1 MDTFTYKGIS
11 DGKYVEGN
19 IEALNSDEASHKLK
33 EQKIIITN
41 LIRAAQRLARK
52 NCKKCKIPDDDVNP
66 KVLQDLGFSAEQ
78 ASRVK
83 AIKGKGCETCSNT
96 GYKGRQGIY
105 EILVVSKPLKE
116 AILRKATTPELRQI
130 AVKEGFQTMQDM
142 GKRLIASGD
151 LNFRE
156 YERVLSNE

>member
-1 MDTFTYKGIS
+1 M
-11 DGKYVEGN
+11 
-19 IEALNSDEASHKLK
+19 
-33 EQKIIITN
+33 
-41 LIRAAQRLARK
+41 
-52 NCKKCKIPDDDVNP
+52 PDDDVNP

-83 AIKGKGCETCSNT
+83 AIKGKGCTKCNNT

-116 AILRKATTPELRQI
+116 AILRQATTPELREI
-130 AVKEGFQTMQDM
+130 GIKEGFQTMKDM
-142 GKRLIASGD
+142 GRRLIASGE

-156 YERVLSNE
+156 YERVLSGE